1 MAEEPSDAE
10 LMQRLAAGKATGD
23 PATEAAMAELVARHQ
38 GAVYGTIVKMLG
50 DRTEA
55 EDLAQQAFLRVY
67 KAAPN
72 YKPTAKFRTWLF
84 TIVRNLVFNES
95 RRRGRARLQPLA
107 TSEPDRHER
116 DDPNAPSR
124 ELPDTRVKSAG
135 QEVLDREMM
144 EAVNQAILA
153 LPEQQRLAVV
163 LRRYDELPYEE
174 IAEVLQTTVPSVKS
188 LLFRAR
194 ETLRKALA
202 AYLAE

>member
-1 MAEEPSDAE
+1 MAEESRDAE
-10 LMQRLAAGKATGD
+10 LMQVLAIGTRSSEPD
-23 PATEAAMAELVARHQ
+23 SATEAAMAELIERHQ

-55 EDLAQQAFLRVY
+55 EDLAQQVFLRVY
-67 KAAPN
+67 KAAPG

-95 RRRGRARLQPLA
+95 RRRGRAKFTPLA
-107 TSEPDRHER
+107 TSEPGREEKEE
-116 DDPNAPSR
+116 AFAQ
-124 ELPDTRVKSAG
+124 ELPDTKTKSAG

-144 EAVNQAILA
+144 AAVNQAILE
-153 LPEQQRLAVV
+153 LPEQQRMAVV

-174 IAEVLQTTVPSVKS
+174 IAEVLKTTVPSVKS

-202 AYLAE
+202 SYLNQ